1 MPELHR
7 WSTPKKPLN
16 YFAPQYDISVWQDD
30 VSEQLT
36 DDLLNIVLEKE
47 KEGVFDNHQWE
58 HYNVFSWNY
67 KVIDTFKELIKA
79 SYHDFCKQLD
89 ITPQENVSIRGWV
102 YPQKYPMN
110 IGRHTHAMH
119 ENSFLSGSLYLT
131 THLTCTDYDIPYV
144 GEVGFQTKKGKMTLF
159 PSCLPH
165 KVNGIR
171 DFDPDRY
178 VIAWD
183 MITETGMNFFRLKGS
198 ENDPLNLV
206 VDL

>member
-67 KVIDTFKELIKA
+67 KVIDTFKEIIKV
-79 SYHDFCKQLD
+79 SYHEFCKQLD

-102 YPQKYPMN
+102 YPQKYTMN
-110 IGRHTHAMH
+110 IGRNTHAMH
-119 ENSFLSGSLYLT
+119 ENSFLRG
-131 THLTCTDYDIPYV
+131 
-144 GEVGFQTKKGKMTLF
+144 LF
-159 PSCLPH
+159 
-165 KVNGIR
+165 
-171 DFDPDRY
+171 
-178 VIAWD
+178 
-183 MITETGMNFFRLKGS
+183 
-198 ENDPLNLV
+198 
-206 VDL
+206 